1 MLNFCI
7 IFWNFDGKI
16 WILVFIGFVVEA
28 VIIKT
33 SIVDRL
39 RGEVYVVV

>member
-7 IFWNFDGKI
+7 IFWNGDWKI
-16 WILVFIGFVVEA
+16 WILVFIGFIVEA
-28 VIIKT
+28 VIVKT